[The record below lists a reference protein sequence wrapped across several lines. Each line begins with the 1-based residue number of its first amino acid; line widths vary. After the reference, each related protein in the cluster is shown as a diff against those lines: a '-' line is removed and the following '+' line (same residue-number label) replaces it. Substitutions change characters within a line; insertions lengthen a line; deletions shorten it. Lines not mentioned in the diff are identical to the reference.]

1 MRAVAAIG
9 DQPGFAVSADLAGND
24 AERIATI
31 SKSLLPLAQDKG
43 VAVLLDDADLALK
56 LRADGVHLLDPA
68 LYAKARR
75 AIGNDGIVG
84 VACPLERHTA
94 MEVGEAGADYV
105 EFQAGNA
112 PEDIEL
118 IAWWTEMMTVPS
130 VIAGTFTAD
139 SARILIGFGADFLA
153 PAPAIW
159 STPDPVGAISTLLR

>member
-1 MRAVAAIG
+1 MGGVAASVFADLLGKTFAVADVACLRI
-9 DQPGFAVSADLAGND
+9 AGND

-112 PEDIEL
+112 PEQVDFPADPQIGVVGGSPPAGAGAVVRVPVEL
-118 IAWWTEMMTVPS
+118 S
-130 VIAGTFTAD
+130 
-139 SARILIGFGADFLA
+139 RGADRRVDA
-153 PAPAIW
+153 AREA
-159 STPDPVGAISTLLR
+159 